1 MSIKRTMKDHVKSKS
16 IKKGYKGMAMEGF
29 IAKWYA
35 KITKNSEDH
44 KLVAKRVTEYILEGS
59 CILEV
64 APGPGY
70 LAIELAKLGYKVTGL
85 DISKTFVEIAQAK
98 AKEAGVEVEF
108 RQGDAAH
115 MPFNDETFDFI
126 VCRAAF
132 KNFTEPIGA
141 LNEMYR
147 VLKFN
152 GKASIN
158 DLRRDA
164 SQEGIEEEVK
174 KMNLNRINSLITKW
188 IFKHMLIKRAYSKV
202 QIKEFVSKT
211 NFRKCNIKEE
221 PIGLDILLEK

>member
-174 KMNLNRINSLITKW
+174 KMNLSTYPKSRRIK
-188 IFKHMLIKRAYSKV
+188 M
-202 QIKEFVSKT
+202 
-211 NFRKCNIKEE
+211 
-221 PIGLDILLEK
+221 